1 MGHLWLGILVILAL
15 DAVLLAVVAAIA
27 FTAVRSTQ
35 RPADQQAR
43 RFAEAV
49 ARQDFAA
56 AEAAATQA
64 MTDARLSS
72 GGREQR

>member
-1 MGHLWLGILVILAL
+1 MGHLWWGILVILML
-15 DAVLLAVVAAIA
+15 DALLVAVVAAIA
-27 FTAVRSTQ
+27 FLAMRAQ
-35 RPADQQAR
+35 GADEKQAR

-49 ARQDFAA
+49 VRQDFAA

-64 MTDARLSS
+64 MTDAPLSP

>member
-1 MGHLWLGILVILAL
+1 MGHLWLGILVIVTL
-15 DAVLLAVVAAIA
+15 DALLLAVVAALA
-27 FTAVRSTQ
+27 CTAVRSKQ
-35 RPADQQAR
+35 GPADRQAST
-43 RFAEAV
+43 FAEAV

-64 MTDARLSS
+64 MTAAALSP